1 MAPGVAPDVFLDVEV
16 ERGLI
21 HFVLAC
27 EGDHAH
33 GLQARFSR
41 AIRDLAGLRVNDN
54 PLFTRLAFLPA
65 GRRVRLLVDTLAGYQ
80 NRRQPLVFDVRLEWR
95 SEDGRRHRR
104 TLHHDLGAWLQL
116 REVLPAEPR

>member
-1 MAPGVAPDVFLDVEV
+1 VAAGVEPDVFLDVEV

-27 EGDHAH
+27 EGAHAH
-33 GLQARFSR
+33 DLRARFSR
-41 AIRDLAGLRVNDN
+41 VVRDAAGLRLNDN
-54 PLFTRLAFLPA
+54 PLFTRLSFLPA

-80 NRRQPLVFDVRLEWR
+80 ERRQPMAFDIRLEWR
-95 SEDGRRHRR
+95 CDDGRRHRR

-116 REVLPAEPR
+116 REVLPADHR